1 MSKPSVEKMDEL
13 DINWISGNVQVERY
27 DGDTIKIT
35 EADSK
40 NLSEEFPET
49 SIMIFR
55 PAGSAFSIAIFFSS
69 CDFPQSQTHQKR
81 S

>member
-1 MSKPSVEKMDEL
+1 MSKPPVEKMDEL

-40 NLSEEFPET
+40 NLSEEFPGT

-69 CDFPQSQTHQKR
+69 CDFPRSQTHQKR